1 MNYTSDVAI
10 IGAGPAG
17 STAAYLL
24 SKVGLNVML
33 IDKYLFPRNKLCGG
47 LVSVKT
53 LKLLEQ
59 IFNETEQSLN
69 EKQIINLSSN
79 KFEFV
84 CKKKSLG
91 KFYTKT
97 PTHFVERKLY
107 DKFLLDK
114 ALDSGAKIIYGEE
127 VKEVD
132 LDSNTL
138 VISKGKTI
146 SSKYIIGADGANS
159 ITRKE
164 FEKLGA
170 LDKESWLTNLG
181 FALETFIDKDKLS
194 FETDIMY
201 LYFGYM
207 KTGYA
212 WVFPNKDKAVI
223 GIGGLLKELNNKDLK
238 DIFTN
243 FLMSLGIDKKTV
255 DDCIKDIRGH
265 PIPFGNFIENP
276 VYKNTILIG
285 DAAGLVN
292 PVTGEG
298 IYYAQRSAQVAVDAI
313 LKDYTNQGN
322 LVENYT
328 KNLNLYLMPELLST
342 RKSRNMYFRIFNN
355 YYLGKIVTSFI
366 FRKIKYV

>member
-1 MNYTSDVAI
+1 MNYESDVAI

-24 SKVGLNVML
+24 SKVGLNVIL
-33 IDKYLFPRNKLCGG
+33 IDKYLFPRDKLCGG

-59 IFNETEQSLN
+59 IFNETEESLN
-69 EKQIINLSSN
+69 EKQIINFSSN
-79 KFEFV
+79 RFEFV
-84 CKKKSLG
+84 CKKKSLA
-91 KFYTKT
+91 KCYTKI
-97 PTHFVERKLY
+97 PTHFVERTVY

-114 ALDSGAKIIYGEE
+114 AVDSGAKIIYGEE

-132 LDSNTL
+132 LDYNTL
-138 VISKGKTI
+138 VTSKGKTI
-146 SSKYIIGADGANS
+146 NSKYIIGADGANS
-159 ITRKE
+159 IIRKE

-181 FALETFIDKDKLS
+181 FAFETFIGKDKLS

-223 GIGGLLKELNNKDLK
+223 GIGGLLKELNNKEFK
-238 DIFTN
+238 SIFTK

-285 DAAGLVN
+285 DAGGLVN

-298 IYYAQRSAQVAVDAI
+298 IYYAQKSAEVAADAI
-313 LKDYTNQGN
+313 IKDYSN
-322 LVENYT
+322 LEKLDGYYK
-328 KNLNLYLMPELLST
+328 KNLNLYLLPELLST

-355 YYLGKIVTSFI
+355 YYLGKIVTFFM
-366 FRKIKYV
+366 FRKIKCV

>member
-1 MNYTSDVAI
+1 MNYEADIAI

-24 SKVGLNVML
+24 SKVGLNVIL
-33 IDKYLFPRNKLCGG
+33 VDKCFFPRDKLCGG
-47 LVSVKT
+47 LVSTKAI
-53 LKLLEQ
+53 KLLEK
-59 IFNETEQSLN
+59 IFDETEESLN
-69 EKQIINLSSN
+69 QKQIINFSSN

-84 CKKKSLG
+84 CKKKSLA
-91 KFYTKT
+91 KCYTKI
-97 PTHFVERKLY
+97 PTHFVERAVY

-114 ALDSGAKIIYGEE
+114 AVESGVKIIYGEE
-127 VKEVD
+127 VKKVD
-132 LDSNTL
+132 LDSNNLIT
-138 VISKGKTI
+138 SKGNTI
-146 SSKYIIGADGANS
+146 SSKYIIGSDGTNS
-159 ITRKE
+159 ILRKE
-164 FEKLGA
+164 FENKGA
-170 LDKESWLTNLG
+170 IDKESWQTNLG
-181 FALETFIDKDKLS
+181 FALEILVDKEKIP
-194 FETDIMY
+194 FEKDIMY

-212 WVFPNKDKAVI
+212 WIFPNNDKVVI
-223 GIGGLLKELNNKDLK
+223 GMGGLLKELSNNNFKT
-238 DIFTN
+238 IFN
-243 FLMSLGIDKKTV
+243 SFLISLGLDKKTV

-298 IYYAQRSAQVAVDAI
+298 IYYAQRSAEIAVDAI

-328 KNLNLYLMPELLST
+328 KNLNLYLMPELLNT

-355 YYLGKIVTSFI
+355 YFLGKIVTSFM
-366 FRKIKYV
+366 FRKVKYV